1 MSPPPA
7 DAEEIPNQGDMAAVP
22 TSDTLARD
30 LAQLPVAG
38 IMKTSTTDGSVSS
51 KVSASEDVEPLPCE
65 PWSGRYR
72 EAPEAFASLLEVPSA
87 KEAREPTLKHKV
99 IVLPPSRRNALR
111 SPSPENN
118 SPLVRLTRLRSPE
131 ISPRLLRPMPLF
143 AQTAPTR
150 RSVGT
155 RNHGTL
161 SELGILHPRTGS
173 PVRYEAPGVAYP
185 RTSSRLGSD
194 TRSDRLG
201 GRTPVTPTVPALCP
215 SRIPSSWMN
224 NKPSVTPL
232 SGPGPGTGR
241 PSRHSVGS
249 CAGRPRSAT
258 PPFGRSCSQDRQRR
272 GSENRQPLN
281 SNRSASKGLKKS
293 RGARAQ
299 SPEETAEPM
308 TVLRR
313 VEFTTDEA
321 GRTDLMHAAR
331 DGDLVRASTLLCAG
345 LPVDATDS
353 CKCTAL
359 MYATTY
365 GHVALAR
372 LLIEQGANVNAL
384 SHDRW
389 TPLIAAVYN
398 GHLPVAKYLLSKG
411 ANIECADDR
420 GWTALMHVAFNG
432 KIDILQCLL
441 EHHADTERK
450 DNEGRTALVYAAF
463 SGHLQSVRLLLAAT
477 KRSDGADGPC
487 SLALMF
493 AADKGHMEVARTIL
507 DATFVSVRARASA
520 LELANLHGHHEVAL
534 HSVEF
539 QNWNCIWNA
548 DMQRSARAW
557 LADDQRM
564 VKGKSSSMTDGLRE
578 THLTSESPPADGSA
592 LSSNMLQNVK
602 GHQVSQIQNIS
613 CLCAH
618 SSRVCYFA
626 EAAMPPVPNDSEDTL
641 LQAYTAL
648 KNAVALDSSLQQK
661 GMAMGDTRQASS
673 ALAMTAHAPSNQ
685 VE

>member
-1 MSPPPA
+1 MATLSIRPSEWSAEVIVKSVSDYDSITPKAKEVGPGPTRHSRKRDWHALPGAQFVSHARGPGSEEGPSQEDLGA
-7 DAEEIPNQGDMAAVP
+7 DQNDDCLYESVDNAGRAFAGDMAAVP

-30 LAQLPVAG
+30 LAQLAG
-38 IMKTSTTDGSVSS
+38 IMKTSTTDGSVVS

-143 AQTAPTR
+143 AQTA
-150 RSVGT
+150 
-155 RNHGTL
+155 
-161 SELGILHPRTGS
+161 
-173 PVRYEAPGVAYP
+173 
-185 RTSSRLGSD
+185 
-194 TRSDRLG
+194 
-201 GRTPVTPTVPALCP
+201 ALCVT
-215 SRIPSSWMN
+215 
-224 NKPSVTPL
+224 KPRALHILERGLDWEATREVTDLEAALPE
-232 SGPGPGTGR
+232 
-241 PSRHSVGS
+241 
-249 CAGRPRSAT
+249 T
-258 PPFGRSCSQDRQRR
+258 PICHTSLCPIL
-272 GSENRQPLN
+272 QP
-281 SNRSASKGLKKS
+281 GLKKS

-299 SPEETAEPM
+299 SPDEAAEPM
-308 TVLRR
+308 AVLRR

-420 GWTALMHVAFNG
+420 GWTALMHVGFNG
-432 KIDILQCLL
+432 KVDILQCLL

-463 SGHLQSVRLLLAAT
+463 SGHLQSVKLLLAAT

-493 AADKGHMEVARTIL
+493 AADKGHMDVARTIL
-507 DATFVSVRARASA
+507 DTTFVSVRARASA

-534 HSVEF
+534 HSVDF
-539 QNWNCIWNA
+539 QNWNW
-548 DMQRSARAW
+548 MQNHDDNLWVSSAR
-557 LADDQRM
+557 
-564 VKGKSSSMTDGLRE
+564 
-578 THLTSESPPADGSA
+578 
-592 LSSNMLQNVK
+592 
-602 GHQVSQIQNIS
+602 HQVSQIQNIS

-626 EAAMPPVPNDSEDTL
+626 EAPMPPVPNNSEDTL

-648 KNAVALDSSLQQK
+648 KNAVALDSSLQK
-661 GMAMGDTRQASS
+661 EAGSGNTRCVCICVHYLLCRLVSHIYIYTYIHTYVCMIGMCIYTFTIRMHICVYPPT
-673 ALAMTAHAPSNQ
+673 
-685 VE
+685 

>member
-1 MSPPPA
+1 LEVGPRPYPPLAGTRLACIAMSDLQSPA
-7 DAEEIPNQGDMAAVP
+7 SEEGPSQEDCLDESVDNAGRAFAGDMAAVP
-22 TSDTLARD
+22 TSDTL
-30 LAQLPVAG
+30 VG
-38 IMKTSTTDGSVSS
+38 
-51 KVSASEDVEPLPCE
+51 ASEDVEPLPCE

-72 EAPEAFASLLEVPSA
+72 EAPEAFASLLDAPSA
-87 KEAREPTLKHKV
+87 KLDAREPTPKHKV

-118 SPLVRLTRLRSPE
+118 SPLLRLTRLRSPE

-224 NKPSVTPL
+224 KPSVTPL
-232 SGPGPGTGR
+232 SGPAGPAAPGR

-249 CAGRPRSAT
+249 CVGRPRSAT
-258 PPFGRSCSQDRQRR
+258 PPFGRSSSQDRQRR

-293 RGARAQ
+293 RGGRAQ
-299 SPEETAEPM
+299 SPDLEAAEPM
-308 TVLRR
+308 AVPVRR

-331 DGDLVRASTLLCAG
+331 DGDLVRSSTLICAG

-372 LLIEQGANVNAL
+372 LLIEHGANVNAL

-432 KIDILQCLL
+432 KVDILQCLL

-463 SGHLQSVRLLLAAT
+463 SGHLQSVKLLLAAT
-477 KRSDGADGPC
+477 KRLDGADGAC

-493 AADKGHMEVARTIL
+493 AADKGHMEVARTIM

-520 LELANLHGHHEVAL
+520 LELATLHGHHEVAKL
-534 HSVEF
+534 LL
-539 QNWNCIWNA
+539 Q
-548 DMQRSARAW
+548 SAHAFGTIPAESW
-557 LADDQRM
+557 LA
-564 VKGKSSSMTDGLRE
+564 
-578 THLTSESPPADGSA
+578 
-592 LSSNMLQNVK
+592 
-602 GHQVSQIQNIS
+602 
-613 CLCAH
+613 
-618 SSRVCYFA
+618 
-626 EAAMPPVPNDSEDTL
+626 
-641 LQAYTAL
+641 
-648 KNAVALDSSLQQK
+648 
-661 GMAMGDTRQASS
+661 
-673 ALAMTAHAPSNQ
+673 
-685 VE
+685 